1 MSLTLNA
8 AHASRNS
15 RRQLR
20 ITMKHFGPRSA
31 MGKLAIEP
39 IVIPW
44 HLWNFSAYFGIL
56 TVVGAVGVCFL
67 QRSGQVM
74 LGLEVIL

>member
-1 MSLTLNA
+1 
-8 AHASRNS
+8 
-15 RRQLR
+15 
-20 ITMKHFGPRSA
+20 

-56 TVVGAVGVCFL
+56 MVVGVVGVCFL

-74 LGLEVIL
+74 LGLEVIS